1 MSANKIAIRNVKWDA
16 VNDMVLTQCPKHG
29 QPNCITERIVAA
41 DHLTQRIN
49 TQLSIDPGRSILK
62 TPGPNNKYLNL
73 TFKKKKKKCLKRY
86 THLKSSVPELRF
98 ALFNFLAKTTRE
110 TAPHFFKVQ
119 LF

>member
-1 MSANKIAIRNVKWDA
+1 MKRDVLISIFYISRLQYKAITESNISHMSANKIAIRNVKWDA

-73 TFKKKKKKCLKRY
+73 TFKKKKKKN
-86 THLKSSVPELRF
+86 
-98 ALFNFLAKTTRE
+98 A
-110 TAPHFFKVQ
+110 
-119 LF
+119 